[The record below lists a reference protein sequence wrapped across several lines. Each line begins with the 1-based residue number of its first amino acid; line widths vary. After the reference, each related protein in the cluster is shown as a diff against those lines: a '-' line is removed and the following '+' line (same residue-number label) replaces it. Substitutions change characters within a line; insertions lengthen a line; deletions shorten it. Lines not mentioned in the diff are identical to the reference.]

1 MRDARR
7 DDRGAPARRRPG
19 ADRGAP
25 APRPEPNPPMK
36 LLLSLLVVANVLLFG
51 WFRGWMAPLGGDGR
65 DPARIARQVEP
76 QQIRVLPSAGPSGA
90 ANAPGGAPRPNGAA
104 APPPAAVPA
113 PPAGAGSPGMPAPA
127 SAAPPTAP
135 AVESPPPDPASIVA
149 ALRGAACVEIGPMS
163 ESEAVRVQV
172 ALDAVAADLAV
183 TTRRADDITSYWVY
197 LPPSS
202 VDLAQRLAE
211 LRARGVTDTYVMPD
225 GNWRGAISLGLFRQ
239 EELAVALQRS
249 IGERGV
255 KGVRVAPRG
264 PSPGRITLQVR
275 PVPDAVAAELARLR
289 ASMPDAVARPCP
301 ARG

>member
-1 MRDARR
+1 
-7 DDRGAPARRRPG
+7 
-19 ADRGAP
+19 
-25 APRPEPNPPMK
+25 MK

-65 DPARIARQVEP
+65 DPGRIARQVEP
-76 QQIRVLPSAGPSGA
+76 QQIRVLPAAAPSGA
-90 ANAPGGAPRPNGAA
+90 ANTSGAAPRRDGGASPAA
-104 APPPAAVPA
+104 ASPAAA
-113 PPAGAGSPGMPAPA
+113 SPPGASPPGASPPGASPPGASPPGTSPPGTPAPA
-127 SAAPPTAP
+127 SAAAPSAPT
-135 AVESPPPDPASIVA
+135 VEPPPPDPASIVA
-149 ALRGAACVEIGPMS
+149 SLRGAACVEIGPMS

-172 ALDAVAADLAV
+172 ALDAVATDLTV
-183 TTRRADDITSYWVY
+183 TTRRAEDITSYWVY

-202 VDLAQRLAE
+202 VDLAQRLAD

-239 EELAVALQRS
+239 EELAVGLQRS

-275 PVPDAVAAELARLR
+275 PVPDSVAAELARLR
-289 ASMPDAVARPCP
+289 APMPDAVARPCP

>member
-1 MRDARR
+1 
-7 DDRGAPARRRPG
+7 
-19 ADRGAP
+19 
-25 APRPEPNPPMK
+25 MK

-65 DPARIARQVEP
+65 DPGRIARQVQPE
-76 QQIRVLPSAGPSGA
+76 QIRVLPTAPPPGTGT
-90 ANAPGGAPRPNGAA
+90 APGGPSRANGGA
-104 APPPAAVPA
+104 APPPPVTAPASVPA
-113 PPAGAGSPGMPAPA
+113 QPTGAGAPAPATPAPAPA
-127 SAAPPTAP
+127 STPAPAPAPAPSAP
-135 AVESPPPDPASIVA
+135 AVESPSPPSDPASIVA
-149 ALRGAACVEIGPMS
+149 SLRGAACVEIGPMS

-183 TTRRADDITSYWVY
+183 TTRRAEDITSYWVY

-202 VDLAQRLAE
+202 ADLAQRLAG

-255 KGVRVAPRG
+255 KGARVAPRG

-301 ARG
+301 PRG